1 MNAINISKDI
11 QPLGRWQG
19 PSEAVHFQEE
29 IIRSLLQN
37 LDAAP
42 LLIRNGQRLGAA
54 AGGTIHPW
62 KESSSGYPIL
72 ARARAFSPREFGHPG
87 FLADHGLR
95 YAYMAGSMAN
105 GISSVEMVIG
115 LGKFGY
121 LASFGA
127 GGLPPDRVEAAIHSI
142 QAELPQGPYAFNLI
156 HSPNEPR
163 LEKKTVELYL
173 QHQVRTVEASAF
185 LRLTPPLVQYRA
197 AGLERDPAGRIRI
210 RNKVIAKLS
219 RREVARHFLR
229 PAPEK
234 ILRKL
239 VQGGKI
245 TPEQAALA
253 QEVPL
258 ADDITVEADSGG
270 HTDNRP
276 LTSLLPSLIA
286 LRDQSQRE
294 YPHLKPVR
302 VGAAGGIGTPTSVLG
317 AFSMGADYVV
327 TGSVNQGCREADTSD
342 RVKKLLAEA
351 EATDVLMAPSAD
363 MFEMGARVQVLKR
376 GTLFPMRAQ
385 KLFQIYH
392 DHGGI
397 PDLDPAAREELEA
410 KIFQCDLQ
418 EVWEDCISF
427 FSARDPE
434 VLERARGNPR
444 KKMALIFRWYLGLA
458 THWAIQGEKERAMD
472 YQIWCGPSMGAFN
485 NWTSG
490 SPLADPANRRVVTVA
505 DQLMSGAAYLYRL
518 FDLKLQGITLPPAW
532 CSLLPGGTDDQLTSP

>member
-1 MNAINISKDI
+1 MNSINTSTDI
-11 QPLGRWQG
+11 QPVGRWLGAEQ
-19 PSEAVHFQEE
+19 SVYFQEDG
-29 IIRSLLQN
+29 IRGLLEN
-37 LDAAP
+37 LEASP
-42 LLIRNGQRLGAA
+42 LVIRNGERLGAA
-54 AGGTIHPW
+54 VGGRIHPW
-62 KESSSGYPIL
+62 KESSTGWPVL
-72 ARARAFSPREFGHPG
+72 ARARAFSPQNFGHPG

-105 GISSVEMVIG
+105 GISSAEMVIK
-115 LGKFGY
+115 LGKAGY

-127 GGLPPDRVEAAIHSI
+127 GGLPPDRVEAAIQRI

-163 LEKKTVELYL
+163 LEEKIVDLYL
-173 QHQVRTVEASAF
+173 QHQVHTVEASAF

-210 RNKVIAKLS
+210 RNRVIAKLS
-219 RREVARHFLR
+219 RREVARHFLQ

-234 ILRKL
+234 ILRQL
-239 VQGGKI
+239 VQEGKL
-245 TPEQAALA
+245 TREQASLA
-253 QEVPL
+253 REVPM
-258 ADDITVEADSGG
+258 ADDITAEADSGG

-286 LRDQSQRE
+286 LRDQMRRE
-294 YPHLKPVR
+294 NPSLNPVR
-302 VGAAGGIGTPTSVLG
+302 IGAAGGIGTPTSVLG

-327 TGSVNQGCREADTSD
+327 TGSVNQSCREAGTSV

-385 KLFQIYH
+385 KLFQIYQ
-392 DHGGI
+392 DHRGI
-397 PDLDPAAREELEA
+397 PALDPDVRKELET
-410 KIFQCDLQ
+410 KIFQRGLE
-418 EVWEDCISF
+418 EVWEDCVSF

-458 THWAIQGEKERAMD
+458 THWAIQGEKGRSMD

-485 NWTSG
+485 HWTAG
-490 SPLADPANRRVVTVA
+490 SLLADPTNRRADAVA
-505 DQLMSGAAYLYRL
+505 DQLMKGAAYLYRV
-518 FDLKLQGITLPPAW
+518 FDLKLQGINLPTSW
-532 CSLLPGGTDDQLTSP
+532 SSLLPGGADEQRPHS